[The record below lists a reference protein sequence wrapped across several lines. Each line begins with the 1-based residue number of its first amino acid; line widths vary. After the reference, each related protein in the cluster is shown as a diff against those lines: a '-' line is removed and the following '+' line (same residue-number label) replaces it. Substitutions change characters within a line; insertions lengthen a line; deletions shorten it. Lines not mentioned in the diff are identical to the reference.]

1 MRLLF
6 HPLIWVQP
14 IFFTAVLVAE
24 DISSLNFKKW
34 EGEPSVG
41 LDAYNGKI
49 VVLDF
54 FAHWCIPCLPASLEL
69 ERGVRE
75 HYLETGG
82 NPQGIAVEVIGVNI
96 DQSLPARTRS
106 YVNRA
111 GLKHILDDPEGKTHK
126 ALGGRGI
133 PYIVVLDGR
142 QTTPENPSWNVV
154 AKFTGLDGA
163 APVREVVDRIGL
175 EKVAPQPPT
184 STKNGDLL
192 DQLLKSVQSQLFEA
206 SVETLQSDSVDLL
219 DTSFRYRRSLAG
231 FDIDL
236 SITRN
241 EIDIAY
247 QPPPA
252 PHAFS
257 VENPVE
263 RSEQMLSYQAGLR
276 QTGADPLLLNISG
289 GLYDGYADFR
299 SVWIDERFRQI
310 NEASSLYS
318 IAQPR
323 GWNIAAG
330 ARWEYMPASGFAQF
344 DIVHQ
349 SDIVSPGYEW
359 KIGRG
364 LVRGINSLKTWA
376 GTFGLENILT
386 PRIRTLHQLSAI
398 DTTAREN
405 RFSYQGSLN
414 YAAGE
419 DWVWRPTFGF
429 TKEDPSFTS
438 TTFGLTLEYELDDE
452 WTLSLAGRHYDDTG
466 EIEDVAVIS
475 SAAPSM
481 EALQLGGGVRWINSN
496 RAFRFQVAHYQSHYD
511 EPGSGQVEYYHLYQD
526 RDWLYLE
533 GSFSLNF

>member
-1 MRLLF
+1 M
-6 HPLIWVQP
+6 
-14 IFFTAVLVAE
+14 
-24 DISSLNFKKW
+24 LN
-34 EGEPSVG
+34 
-41 LDAYNGKI
+41 L
-49 VVLDF
+49 
-54 FAHWCIPCLPASLEL
+54 
-69 ERGVRE
+69 
-75 HYLETGG
+75 
-82 NPQGIAVEVIGVNI
+82 
-96 DQSLPARTRS
+96 
-106 YVNRA
+106 
-111 GLKHILDDPEGKTHK
+111 
-126 ALGGRGI
+126 
-133 PYIVVLDGR
+133 
-142 QTTPENPSWNVV
+142 
-154 AKFTGLDGA
+154 
-163 APVREVVDRIGL
+163 
-175 EKVAPQPPT
+175 
-184 STKNGDLL
+184 
-192 DQLLKSVQSQLFEA
+192 
-206 SVETLQSDSVDLL
+206 
-219 DTSFRYRRSLAG
+219 
-231 FDIDL
+231 
-236 SITRN
+236 
-241 EIDIAY
+241 
-247 QPPPA
+247 
-252 PHAFS
+252 
-257 VENPVE
+257 
-263 RSEQMLSYQAGLR
+263 
-276 QTGADPLLLNISG
+276 SG

-475 SAAPSM
+475 SAHLLWKPSNSAAECVGPILTERFGFRWPTISRTTM
-481 EALQLGGGVRWINSN
+481 NLALGR
-496 RAFRFQVAHYQSHYD
+496 
-511 EPGSGQVEYYHLYQD
+511 
-526 RDWLYLE
+526 
-533 GSFSLNF
+533 LNTTTFTKIVIGFIWKVLSP